1 MWLLVGNVA
10 QPNTRKEDAASPYK
24 KPAPPGL
31 STPPRNRPM
40 NILVVEDEP
49 YGNKM
54 LNFILTEEGYHVDSV
69 DNPRG
74 AIAMIEKRLPDLIL
88 LDVGLPQMNGFDLYR
103 RLREHQYE
111 IPVIFVTAS
120 AELEDRLQGL
130 RMGADDYIVKPFA
143 PAELV
148 ARVQAVLRRYHK
160 ANAQAGGQALKVG
173 GFEINVAELQVTLPD
188 RRTVLLTPR
197 EMRVLFTLAARA
209 GQVVRREDLVEL
221 IWGEDYDG
229 DHNIVD
235 VYMRRLRLKME
246 RDPANPQYLQ
256 SARGLGYRFVGK

>member
-1 MWLLVGNVA
+1 
-10 QPNTRKEDAASPYK
+10 
-24 KPAPPGL
+24 
-31 STPPRNRPM
+31 M
-40 NILVVEDEP
+40 NILIVEDEP

-54 LNFILTEEGYHVDSV
+54 LTFMLSEEGYNVTSV

-74 AIAMIEKRLPDLIL
+74 ALALIEKSLPDLIL
-88 LDVGLPQMNGFDLYR
+88 LDVGLPQMNGFDFYR
-103 RLREHQYE
+103 RLRGNDYD

-130 RMGADDYIVKPFA
+130 RLGADDYIVKPFA
-143 PAELV
+143 LAELV

-160 ANAQAGGQALKVG
+160 SSAQTGGQALKVG
-173 GFEINVAELQVTLPD
+173 GFDINVAELQATLPD

-197 EMRVLFTLAARA
+197 EMRILFTLAARA
-209 GQVVRREDLVEL
+209 GQVVRREDLVDL
-221 IWGEDYDG
+221 IWGEEYDG

-235 VYMRRLRLKME
+235 VYVRRLRLKIE

>member
-1 MWLLVGNVA
+1 
-10 QPNTRKEDAASPYK
+10 
-24 KPAPPGL
+24 
-31 STPPRNRPM
+31 M

-54 LNFILTEEGYHVDSV
+54 LNFILTEEGYEVVSV

-74 AIAMIEKRLPDLIL
+74 ALAMIEKRLPDLIL
-88 LDVGLPQMNGFDLYR
+88 LDVGLPQMNGFDFYR
-103 RLREHQYE
+103 HLRGKDYD

-120 AELEDRLQGL
+120 TELEDKLKGL
-130 RMGADDYIVKPFA
+130 RMGADDYIVKPFSL
-143 PAELV
+143 AELV

-160 ANAQAGGQALKVG
+160 STAHAGGQTLKVG
-173 GFEINVAELQVTLPD
+173 DFDINVAELQATLPD

-197 EMRVLFTLAARA
+197 EMRILFTLAARA
-209 GQVVRREDLVEL
+209 GQVLRREDLVDM
-221 IWGEDYDG
+221 IWGEDYPG

-235 VYMRRLRLKME
+235 VYVRRLRLKIE